1 MRRSTRLILA
11 ASLVASVAGQAGAA
25 SAVQT
30 RSETWRPCVDDT
42 AVECASLEVPIDT
55 SDPTTSTIELPVR
68 RVRAGDDGERIGV
81 LVTIA
86 GGPGQ
91 RGTDWVF
98 PDRHTPAIH
107 EHFDVVSWDP
117 RGTAGASLID
127 CIPDWDPFTGLDRSP
142 DDAAEQDR
150 LDERTAVLAERC
162 RDAHGD
168 ILPFVGTV
176 EAAHDLERLRRML
189 GEEHLSIL
197 GTSYGS
203 KVALTYAT
211 LFPEHARALV
221 LDGYSDPNLSP
232 GELQVEQATAFEH
245 ELDALLGDCASDG
258 ACPLHGHE
266 TPGTALDRLL
276 AELDAKPIPADEQG
290 GLLRQSDAH
299 EAIAGSLVM
308 GEAARSR
315 LLQALATAVTGDGA
329 PLLRIA
335 NDIRYAYEA
344 SGLTMGAFT
353 AIDCA
358 DTGDYWNSL
367 TGADV
372 AALTTR
378 IQEAAPRLGPWLWS
392 PPQDPALPALG
403 LCAMQ
408 PSAAGHDIGP
418 IDAAG
423 AGPVLVLTTTG
434 DPTTPASGAVRSTS
448 DLEDAVVLALDA
460 DHHLAYHVA
469 LSRPDLPGYACLLEA
484 VDTYLIDLERPR
496 YDHDCE

>member
-1 MRRSTRLILA
+1 MA
-11 ASLVASVAGQAGAA
+11 APAGAV
-25 SAVQT
+25 SAVQA
-30 RSETWRPCVDDT
+30 RSGTWLPCADVA

-55 SDPTTSTIELPVR
+55 SDPATPTIELAVR
-68 RVRAGDDGERIGV
+68 RVRASADEGRIGV

-98 PDRHTPAIH
+98 PGLHTAAIH
-107 EHFDVVSWDP
+107 ERFDVVSWDP

-142 DDAAEQDR
+142 DDAAER
-150 LDERTAVLAERC
+150 GLLDARTVVLAERC
-162 RDAHGD
+162 RSAHGE

-211 LFPEHARALV
+211 LFPGHVRAIV

-232 GELQVEQATAFEH
+232 GELQVEQASAFEH
-245 ELDALLGDCASDG
+245 ELNAMLADCANDATCAFHGDG
-258 ACPLHGHE
+258 
-266 TPGTALDRLL
+266 TPGAALDQLL
-276 AELDAKPIPADEQG
+276 EELDTSPIPADGQDGWLE
-290 GLLRQSDAH
+290 QSDAH
-299 EAIAGSLVM
+299 EAIAGALVM
-308 GEAARSR
+308 GEPARLQ
-315 LLQALATAVTGDGA
+315 LLQALAAAVAGDGV

-335 NDIRYAYEA
+335 NDIRHDYAS
-344 SGLTMGAFT
+344 SGLTMGAFA

-358 DTGDYWNSL
+358 DTGDYWNTL
-367 TGADV
+367 TGAEV
-372 AALTTR
+372 ATLTAR
-378 IQEAAPRLGPWLWS
+378 VHEAAPRLGPWLWS
-392 PPQDPALPALG
+392 PSQDPALPPLG

-408 PSAAGHDIGP
+408 PSSAGHDIGP

-434 DPTTPASGAVRSTS
+434 DPTTPASGAARSTS
-448 DLEDAVVLALDA
+448 DLEDAVVLALEA
-460 DHHLAYHVA
+460 NHHLAYHVA
-469 LSRPDLPGYACLLEA
+469 LSRPDRPGYACLLEA

-496 YDHDCE
+496 HDHDCER